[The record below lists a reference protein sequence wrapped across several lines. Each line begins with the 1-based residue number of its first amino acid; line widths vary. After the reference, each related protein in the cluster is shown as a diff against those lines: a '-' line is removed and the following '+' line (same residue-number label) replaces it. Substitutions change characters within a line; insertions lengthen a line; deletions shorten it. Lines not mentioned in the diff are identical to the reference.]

1 MDMAQGYGGKYGV
14 QTDRKDKSA
23 LGWDEKVELAQ
34 HESQK
39 GFLNYILLVFFSCS
53 TRFFRNLI
61 SVLCVLE
68 YIAMVLSYAT
78 LSQITFSLVTKKGSC
93 SILLQVFDVIWN
105 FVEVK

>member
-39 GFLNYILLVFFSCS
+39 GFLNYILLILQHSFLQKPYFR
-53 TRFFRNLI
+53 TLRFGVHSNGI
-61 SVLCVLE
+61 VLCNFISN
-68 YIAMVLSYAT
+68 YI
-78 LSQITFSLVTKKGSC
+78 LVG
-93 SILLQVFDVIWN
+93 D
-105 FVEVK
+105 